1 MKHEMTE
8 GAAQIQWN
16 TWIDIMRNL
25 EDGMN
30 ADPDANKFQ
39 DNLINSH
46 GIMYNPITRTPL
58 SDRKVIDILAQN
70 SDVYK
75 DTRYI
80 TASQAEGYTEDM
92 PIGNGMSVNIAKPM
106 ETVNYSIEEKTDTN
120 GQKEKILMGR
130 ATTYYNVSEIKEIKE
145 LQKEPLNYSTSELMK
160 IYSNMQK
167 NIMSTYKEEKEHAI
181 SFSQIMKELNG
192 SDDPNVVLATYA
204 IQKAIE
210 NQRDNTDPMAPE
222 TPDEKILR
230 DEFTRALGTS
240 LLIREMSNKEY
251 HPYPPML
258 GYMERHTG
266 ETTLDKIYSHSI
278 RKLEKDLNIA
288 IKAKKFVKE
297 NIMLMSMERK
307 SKEEIKTLEEEAKN
321 AGTSLTK
328 ADYYKLKPLNIQR
341 IEDRI
346 AQVNILT
353 PLEEKKA
360 LEQAKSKTIEA
371 LDKEIAQIRF
381 KDNLIQISKSLINKI
396 AKTRKKLGFEAN
408 PQKFTQNYKEFHGSE
423 IQTNSN
429 GEEQIIPKTYCFIKG
444 SEFKQGEEMKDPNN
458 EYRKQILNTFAN
470 GKEREFIDIIA
481 RVYKDQIALAQENAI
496 KCVRSIQGKNARAE
510 RYEKFMSKNSN
521 KEITQNKVKTKAKKR
536 TRSVSRP
543 YCDV

>member
-30 ADPDANKFQ
+30 ADPDANRFQ

-70 SDVYK
+70 NDVYK

-210 NQRDNTDPMAPE
+210 SQRDNTDPMAPE
-222 TPDEKILR
+222 TPDEKTLR
-230 DEFTRALGTS
+230 DEFTRALGAS

-496 KCVRSIQGKNARAE
+496 KCVRSIQGKNARAK